1 MIGLLLSVVIFN
13 IIAFKVN
20 KRLTLTQIVQI
31 WTFTIAFQLLFDL
44 IIEFK
49 FRSYWYFGENDDWA
63 GLIPRTVLIP
73 PVNII
78 FLNLYPWGK
87 SVMFKCVYVVSFV
100 AAILLYELAALLPE
114 PWGYFH
120 YGWWEIWYS
129 AIVDPILLFSLLGFY
144 KWILWLEKKD
154 RHKALPN

>member
-13 IIAFKVN
+13 IIAFKIN
-20 KRLTLTQIVQI
+20 KRLTLAQIVQI
-31 WTFTIAFQLLFDL
+31 WTFTIALQLFFDL

-49 FRSYWYFGENDDWA
+49 FRSYWYFGEGIEWK

-78 FLNLYPWGK
+78 FLNVYPWGK
-87 SVMFKCVYVVSFV
+87 SMILKGVYVISFV
-100 AAILLYELAALLPE
+100 AVILMYERATLLPA

-120 YGWWEIWYS
+120 YGWWKIWYS
-129 AIVDPILLFSLLGFY
+129 ALIDPILLYILLGFF
-144 KWILWLEKKD
+144 KWIKWLEKKD
-154 RHKALPN
+154 HHKALPN

>member
-1 MIGLLLSVVIFN
+1 MIGLLLAVVIFN
-13 IIAFKVN
+13 IIAFKIN
-20 KRLTLTQIVQI
+20 KRLTLAQIVQI

-49 FRSYWYFGENDDWA
+49 FRSYWYFGEGIDWK

-87 SVMFKCVYVVSFV
+87 SVILKGVYVISFV
-100 AAILLYELAALLPE
+100 AMILLYELAALLPE

-120 YGWWEIWYS
+120 YGWWKIWYS
-129 AIVDPILLFSLLGFY
+129 ALIDPIILYILLGFY